1 MDFGENEWLQDI
13 REQTKR
19 LADLTGSLVMLSRME
34 EGQNGNL
41 KVEFPLSDMVEEVCH
56 TFQAPA
62 KIQGICM
69 KTAITP
75 MISIKGDEK
84 AIRSL
89 ITILLDNAVKYTNER
104 GRIDVTLGKKK
115 NRIYLSVFNTTE
127 YISKEEMDTY
137 LDDTMGNFVGIGI
150 YMIKNTQ
157 YDKIQV
163 LSTIKGSPAEKA
175 GIQAGDLIIS
185 ADGVEY
191 SADDM
196 TTASNKIKGEEGT
209 KVTIEV
215 LRGAEKLKFEL
226 TREKVKVNQVEGK
239 VLSNN
244 IGYIKFTS
252 FDETTAEDFKN
263 QYQELAKKGIQ
274 SLIIDLRNNGGGI
287 VDQALE
293 IADYMTPK
301 DSVLLYEVDKNGKE
315 TVKKAKEDPIVNM
328 PIVILTNENTASASE
343 ILAGALK
350 DLGKAKIVGTTTY
363 GKGVIQQ
370 ILKLNDGSGLKI
382 TIEEYQT
389 PNRNKINKVG
399 IQPDEKVE
407 LPSTVNSLLTIKESD
422 DTQLQK
428 AIEMLK

>member
-1 MDFGENEWLQDI
+1 MEKSKRYKIYKIIMIVVLTAFITFMVTSISLYSYFVKNPVSVSAQSTNKDI
-13 REQTKR
+13 ASKLTKYREIIDKYY
-19 LADLTGSLVMLSRME
+19 LGDVDDSALE
-34 EGQNGNL
+34 E
-41 KVEFPLSDMVEEVCH
+41 E
-56 TFQAPA
+56 A
-62 KIQGICM
+62 
-69 KTAITP
+69 
-75 MISIKGDEK
+75 IKGYIE
-84 AIRSL
+84 
-89 ITILLDNAVKYTNER
+89 
-104 GRIDVTLGKKK
+104 GLGDP
-115 NRIYLSVFNTTE
+115 YTE

-196 TTASNKIKGEEGT
+196 TIASNKIKGEEGT

-215 LRGAEKLKFEL
+215 LRGTEKLKFEL

-301 DSVLLYEVDKNGKE
+301 DSVLLYEVDKNDKE
-315 TVKKAKEDPIVNM
+315 TVKKAKEDSIVNM

>member
-1 MDFGENEWLQDI
+1 MEKSKRYKIYKIIMIVVLTAFITFMVTSISLYSYFVKNPVSVSAQSTNKDI
-13 REQTKR
+13 ASKLTKYREIIDKYYLGDVEDTA
-19 LADLTGSLVMLSRME
+19 LE
-34 EGQNGNL
+34 EG
-41 KVEFPLSDMVEEVCH
+41 
-56 TFQAPA
+56 A
-62 KIQGICM
+62 
-69 KTAITP
+69 
-75 MISIKGDEK
+75 IKGYIE
-84 AIRSL
+84 
-89 ITILLDNAVKYTNER
+89 
-104 GRIDVTLGKKK
+104 GLGDP
-115 NRIYLSVFNTTE
+115 YTE

-163 LSTIKGSPAEKA
+163 LSTIKGSPAEKT

-215 LRGAEKLKFEL
+215 LRGTEKLKFEL
-226 TREKVKVNQVEGK
+226 TREKVKVNKVEGK

-315 TVKKAKEDPIVNM
+315 IVKKAKEDPIVNM

>member
-1 MDFGENEWLQDI
+1 MEKSKRYKIYKIIMTVVLTAFITFMVTSISLYSYFVKNPVSVSAQSTNKDI
-13 REQTKR
+13 ASKLTKYREIIDKYYLGDVDDTA
-19 LADLTGSLVMLSRME
+19 LE
-34 EGQNGNL
+34 EG
-41 KVEFPLSDMVEEVCH
+41 
-56 TFQAPA
+56 A
-62 KIQGICM
+62 
-69 KTAITP
+69 
-75 MISIKGDEK
+75 IKGYIE
-84 AIRSL
+84 
-89 ITILLDNAVKYTNER
+89 
-104 GRIDVTLGKKK
+104 GLGDP
-115 NRIYLSVFNTTE
+115 YTE